1 MVWIA
6 RQLATVFGLGYVPKA
21 SGTWGSLAA
30 IPLVIVLYQ
39 LGPMEYLIGCTVV
52 CVIGLLVSGLYC
64 SSSEMG
70 DPQEIIID
78 EVAGYIISM
87 AWLPITYSYLIGTFL
102 VFRVL
107 DILKPPPISFFDRRV
122 KGGVGVMAD
131 DIVAG
136 ILTNVLFQWIYQS
149 GALQGWI

>member
-6 RQLATVFGLGYVPKA
+6 RHLATVFGLGYVPKA
-21 SGTWGSLAA
+21 SGTWGTLAA
-30 IPLVIVLYQ
+30 IPLVMGLSR
-39 LGPMEYLIGCTVV
+39 LGDLEYLIGCLVV
-52 CVIGLLVSGLYC
+52 CVLGILVSGVYC
-64 SSSEMG
+64 LSCQKG

-78 EVAGYIISM
+78 EVAGYMIAM
-87 AWLPITYSYLIGTFL
+87 TWLPVNYVYIIGTFL

-131 DIVAG
+131 DMVAG
-136 ILTNVLFQWIYQS
+136 ILTNILFQWIYQS
-149 GALQGWI
+149 GVLAAWI